1 MEKKLVIYTSNT
13 CAYCEMAKE
22 YFKNK
27 GLSYEE
33 RNISDPE
40 HRKFLMKLGVRGV
53 PTIMVGDK
61 HVVGFDQEQVDEL
74 LKDLNDSEDASVKNE
89 KDFVKMKEDNI
100 ETVPITGNGTVAKE
114 AAKINEGKIEQGIK
128 DKEDEIK
135 VGCREDGECVD
146 PAVLTNPEKVIGQQ

>member
-1 MEKKLVIYTSNT
+1 MENKLVIYTSNT

-27 GLSYEE
+27 GLEYEE
-33 RNISDPE
+33 RNISNPE

-74 LKDLNDSEDASVKNE
+74 IKDLNTSVK
-89 KDFVKMKEDNI
+89 VEDI
-100 ETVPITGNGTVAKE
+100 KSVPVNADGTAVVE
-114 AAKINEGKIEQGIK
+114 AAKVNEGKIEAGIK
-128 DKEDEIK
+128 EKEDSIK

-146 PAVLTNPEKVIGQQ
+146 PAVLENPEKVN